1 MGPQISKVTGQL
13 RDQRQASNR
22 FKRSVPIVER
32 SFLQKHETEK
42 QMCALPCQR
51 QPLLVDQK
59 KIFEFLGFHWMLK
72 TLKVKTICLI
82 INFLNE
88 CFLAE

>member
-1 MGPQISKVTGQL
+1 MVHRSMGPQIVAKVAVQIH
-13 RDQRQASNR
+13 DQKQISNR
-22 FKRSVPIVER
+22 LKRSVPIVER

-59 KIFEFLGFHWMLK
+59 KIFEILGFHWMLK
-72 TLKVKTICLI
+72 TLKVNI
-82 INFLNE
+82 ILF
-88 CFLAE
+88 

>member
-1 MGPQISKVTGQL
+1 MSSKIAKIRGFEQG
-13 RDQRQASNR
+13 R
-22 FKRSVPIVER
+22 FKRSVPVVER

-72 TLKVKTICLI
+72 TLKVKIAQSL
-82 INFLNE
+82 LS
-88 CFLAE
+88 

>member
-1 MGPQISKVTGQL
+1 MSSEISALAGHDHEG
-13 RDQRQASNR
+13 RMAASR
-22 FKRSVPIVER
+22 FKRSIPVVER

-72 TLKVKTICLI
+72 TLKVRRILMHLKSY
-82 INFLNE
+82 LNSS
-88 CFLAE
+88 L